1 MSVPSST
8 PQFSGIAV
16 VRPHRA
22 DARRNF
28 DALLAAARDAFNRDG
43 IDVPL
48 EDIARQAGV
57 GIGTLYRN
65 FPTRSDLVEAVYVS
79 EIEELLQAA
88 RDAIEREPWDAL
100 ETWLRRF
107 SGYVATKLAMLQ
119 GLNKDSE
126 MFRACRAA
134 MYETANPLFERAQA
148 AGEVRKDTNLDDVM
162 RLVSGVTA
170 SHYESDEQR
179 ARVLT
184 LALDAIRTPRPPA
197 KPARYRRRVG
207 APWGRRAPRRAPG
220 STESVP
226 VAQWATLRPICAA
239 SSSANRKW
247 MPDRSGPRRCRRTP
261 ARSS

>member
-1 MSVPSST
+1 MTVPDST
-8 PQFSGIAV
+8 AQFPGITV
-16 VRPHRA
+16 MRPHRA

-57 GIGTLYRN
+57 GIATLYRN

-88 RDAIEREPWDAL
+88 RDALEREPWDAL

-126 MFRACRAA
+126 IFRACRAA
-134 MYETANPLFERAQA
+134 MYDAASPLFERAQA
-148 AGEVRKDTNLDDVM
+148 AGEVRARHEPRRRPAA
-162 RLVSGVTA
+162 RLRRHRVPLRERRA
-170 SHYESDEQR
+170 AR
-179 ARVLT
+179 ARPDPRARRHPHPTGRPLT
-184 LALDAIRTPRPPA
+184 M
-197 KPARYRRRVG
+197 YV
-207 APWGRRAPRRAPG
+207 
-220 STESVP
+220 
-226 VAQWATLRPICAA
+226 
-239 SSSANRKW
+239 
-247 MPDRSGPRRCRRTP
+247 
-261 ARSS
+261 